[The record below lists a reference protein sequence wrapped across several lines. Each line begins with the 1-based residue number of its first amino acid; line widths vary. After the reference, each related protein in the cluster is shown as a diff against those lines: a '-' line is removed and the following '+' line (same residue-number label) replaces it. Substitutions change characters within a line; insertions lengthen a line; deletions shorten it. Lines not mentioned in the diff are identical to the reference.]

1 MRLRYGLLLFAFCLW
16 AAAKPVAAQTQA
28 PPTQLATT
36 FLPPGQP
43 APAALELPVLVP
55 PTPLLLPA
63 PLPLKDK
70 SKLYRAAY
78 LDTYHI
84 LSTPNPC
91 SEFFGGRVALIA
103 LNELAAQLTMS
114 TFADSHIGMRMTGP
128 TTIVHLNSTGQTYRR
143 FAQAALNRT
152 GSFFQDN
159 NGSTHAAIPRVG
171 SFAPNTRP
179 ARVLILLHELAHLI
193 RRDDQQW
200 LIPNDGLDEAQSE
213 RNTALVEAVC
223 GAELTALAP

>member
-1 MRLRYGLLLFAFCLW
+1 MRLRYGLLLFAFFLW

-28 PPTQLATT
+28 LPTKLFTD
-36 FLPPGQP
+36 FLPAGQP
-43 APAALELPVLVP
+43 EPAELEPLTLVP
-55 PTPLLLPA
+55 PALLLPA

-70 SKLYRAAY
+70 AKLYRAAY

-91 SEFFGGRVALIA
+91 SAFFGGRVALEA
-103 LNELAAQLTMS
+103 LNDLAAQLTMR
-114 TFADSHIGMRMTGP
+114 TFADTRIGMRMTGP
-128 TTIVHLNSTGQTYRR
+128 TTIVRLTSTGQTYRL
-143 FAQAALNRT
+143 FAQAALNRQ
-152 GSFFQDN
+152 GSFFRDN
-159 NGSTHAAIPRVG
+159 NSTAPATVPRVG

-193 RRDDQQW
+193 RRADQQW
-200 LIPNDGLDEAQSE
+200 LIPNDGLDEAQST

-223 GAELTALAP
+223 GAELKALAP